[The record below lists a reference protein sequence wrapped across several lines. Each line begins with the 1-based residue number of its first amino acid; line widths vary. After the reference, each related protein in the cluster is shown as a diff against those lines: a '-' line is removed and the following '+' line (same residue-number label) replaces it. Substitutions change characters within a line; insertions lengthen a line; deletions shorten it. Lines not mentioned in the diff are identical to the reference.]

1 MLPLFLLLLLQ
12 VSLEVAQRE
21 LSALQEISCHQKK
34 RSAEILNLLLRDL
47 SEIGAVLGTS
57 ELRAVS
63 ETATVT
69 MMLEE
74 GRESQSAVSLPSDD
88 GEQWGNGGGV
98 HHCSALR

>member
-1 MLPLFLLLLLQ
+1 MVVWFLANPCLHLLLLQ
-12 VSLEVAQRE
+12 VSLEAAHRE

-63 ETATVT
+63 GAPATYF
-69 MMLEE
+69 
-74 GRESQSAVSLPSDD
+74 
-88 GEQWGNGGGV
+88 
-98 HHCSALR
+98 